1 MQQQLFDFSANNSN
15 LMLNKINHS
24 NKSIMKQQNS
34 NNRKKNVLFEVNV
47 NENNLTNN
55 NPGNKQKGNLI

>member
-34 NNRKKNVLFEVNV
+34 NNRKKNVRY
-47 NENNLTNN
+47 
-55 NPGNKQKGNLI
+55 NKNMQQLKKLKL